1 MSVKLGKMQRESS
14 DSLPHPG
21 SFVPIIFYN
30 LSFPRGSDG
39 KESACNAVDLGSIPG
54 LGRFPGQG
62 DKTHSSI
69 LA

>member
-1 MSVKLGKMQRESS
+1 MPVKLGKMQRETS
-14 DSLPHPG
+14 DSLPYPG

-30 LSFPRGSDG
+30 LGFLGGSDG
-39 KESACNAVDLGSIPG
+39 KESTCNAGDLDLFPG
-54 LGRFPGQG
+54 LGRFPGGG